1 MGITEKQFDRLFA
14 KWLKLRTKFKDA
26 KSAKDWQ
33 RVIAV
38 AGEIIEFDK
47 SAKEVGIFLPL
58 FEAAI
63 ADAYLKLEDRPSAIA
78 HYRTALEGYVA
89 ENKKNPDS
97 WLKEIARITK
107 KIEKLESKP

>member
-14 KWLKLRTKFKDA
+14 KWTKLRVKFKDA
-26 KSAKDWQ
+26 KSSKNWQ
-33 RVIAV
+33 RVITV
-38 AGEIIEFDK
+38 SGEIIEFDK

-63 ADAYLKLEDRPSAIA
+63 ADAYLKLDDRRSATA
-78 HYRTALEGYVA
+78 HYRRALEGYVA
-89 ENKKNPDS
+89 ENAEKPDS

-107 KIEKLESKP
+107 KLEKLESKL